1 MCDVSISIS
10 LLLDVITSTIS
21 HANRG
26 ISIGIGA
33 TLLKMIS
40 SRMLLAVF
48 VAVVGVG
55 SSHAWIGRH
64 LSENPR
70 SNKHVKH
77 RHPARPLAIKHSLID
92 DITRKPMVRGG
103 STSLGSVSNPSLE
116 ILTNPLILSL
126 IPKIGIITSTLVY
139 FSPMAA
145 VSAASKDGSVGDL
158 NPFPLAVMSVSSIC
172 WLVYGLSIRDPFV
185 TLSNVPGSIATIWYI
200 TAVLPLLKGSQLQTI
215 QNTIVFLAGLTINL
229 WTYLSLTN
237 KPMAQV
243 RSMLGLFASALFIIL
258 SGSPLST
265 IKTVLSTRNSG
276 SILAQLTMAQV
287 TNTALWSVYGLAIRD
302 KFVYGP
308 NLTGLFF
315 GIAQLGLK
323 LAFPSK

>member
-1 MCDVSISIS
+1 EHQLVSK
-10 LLLDVITSTIS
+10 LGS
-21 HANRG
+21 HRLSYSYQYQPSGIRG
-26 ISIGIGA
+26 IGIGA
-33 TLLKMIS
+33 INKMKS
-40 SRMLLAVF
+40 FRMILAAVL
-48 VAVVGVG
+48 AVVGVG

-64 LSENPR
+64 LSENHR
-70 SNKHVKH
+70 SQHNHVKT
-77 RHPARPLAIKHSLID
+77 RHPARPLAIKHHGLID
-92 DITRKPMVRGG
+92 NITKKPMVRGG
-103 STSLGSVSNPSLE
+103 GTSLESVSNPSLE
-116 ILTNPLILSL
+116 ILTNPLMLSL

-145 VSAASKDGSVGDL
+145 VSAASKDGSLGDL

-172 WLVYGLSIRDPFV
+172 WMVYGLSIRDPFV

-215 QNTIVFLAGLTINL
+215 QSTIVFLAGLTINL

-243 RSMLGLFASALFIIL
+243 RSMLGLFASALFVVL

-315 GIAQLGLK
+315 GIAQLVLK